1 MKCPYCEKEMVKGIL
16 SGDGREPVTWKAGD
30 KKAGAFDR
38 WVLGMGTVTAAKR
51 TLTAFTIESYYCG
64 NCRKMMFD
72 TDIKGM

>member
-1 MKCPYCEKEMVKGIL
+1 MVKGIL